1 WTANAA
7 GVYQITLTATDND
20 PIPLSTTKTL
30 TINVGENTEKGVW
43 SSTNLPSMRFLHS
56 LFADASGVYVGGDI
70 AEKFNDPPKGVLL
83 RSVDNG
89 ESWTPSNNGL
99 PPLTIARRIAGNDDF
114 LYIATSEGVWRSPKT
129 TANWVKLKNGLQDL
143 PASNI
148 AISGNKVVVSSP
160 L

>member
-1 WTANAA
+1 VVVGEVVYLEIMSPDNEDGFAKITTSTLPAGAFFTQGVSTIDPSRFRWTANAA

-20 PIPLSTTKTL
+20 PIPFSTTKTL
-30 TINVGENTEKGVW
+30 TINVGENTETGVW

-89 ESWTPSNNGL
+89 ASWTPFNNGL
-99 PPLTIARRIAGNDDF
+99 PPLTIARRI
-114 LYIATSEGVWRSPKT
+114 
-129 TANWVKLKNGLQDL
+129 
-143 PASNI
+143 
-148 AISGNKVVVSSP
+148 
-160 L
+160 